1 MKCPFFVLAV
11 GAIQL
16 ANAQVIDKTDN
27 PGSLWTNG
35 RNYLIDRVAR
45 VKGDVLTVVIS
56 ESSVASFSASTATS
70 KKDNSEVGAKF
81 PVKFLD
87 QLLKPFSTN
96 SNSST
101 DGKGSTSQNGS
112 LRARITGIITEV
124 RPNGTLVV
132 EATRTLMINK
142 ELQSFK
148 LRGVL
153 RVDDISPD
161 NSVQSESL
169 AEADIRFE
177 GKGAIQDRQR
187 RGLLTKVLDWL
198 F

>member
-1 MKCPFFVLAV
+1 MQCRFFLLALST
-11 GAIQL
+11 INL
-16 ANAQVIDKTDN
+16 ANAQVIEKNDN
-27 PGSLWTNG
+27 PGSLWSNG
-35 RNYLIDRVAR
+35 RSYLTDRVAR
-45 VKGDVLTVVIS
+45 RKGDVLTIVIS
-56 ESSVASFSASTATS
+56 EQSVASFSANTSTS
-70 KKDNSEVGAKF
+70 KKDTNDIEAKF

-87 QLLKPFSTN
+87 QFLKPFS
-96 SNSST
+96 NSSSSSN
-101 DGKGSTSQNGS
+101 DGKGSTSQNGK
-112 LRARITGIITEV
+112 LQARITGVITEV
-124 RPNGTLVV
+124 TANGTMVV

-148 LRGVL
+148 LRGIV
-153 RVDDISPD
+153 RPDDIAPD
-161 NSVQSESL
+161 NTVLSESL

>member
-1 MKCPFFVLAV
+1 MQCRFLCLAIS
-11 GAIQL
+11 AIQL
-16 ANAQVIDKTDN
+16 ANAQVIEKNTN

-45 VKGDVLTVVIS
+45 LKGDVLTVVIS
-56 ESSVASFSASTATS
+56 ESSVAQFSASTNTS

-101 DGKGSTSQNGS
+101 DGKGSTSQNGR
-112 LRARITGIITEV
+112 LQAKITGVITEV
-124 RPNGTLVV
+124 RPNGTMVV

-153 RVDDISPD
+153 RPDDIAPD
-161 NSVQSESL
+161 NSVMSESL